1 MTPKAMTPEKPR
13 WQYRFD
19 SFHKSHLLLQEAM
32 ERYDQ
37 DSLDQ
42 LGKEGTIQR
51 FEICIELAW
60 KTIRDYMEY
69 NNVVLDKITP
79 NSVIKEAFATK
90 LIADGEGWMM
100 ALDARNKMSHTY
112 DLERFELVLRQIGER
127 YLKCFGQLH
136 ETLLTEHRETDN
148 A

>member
-1 MTPKAMTPEKPR
+1 
-13 WQYRFD
+13 
-19 SFHKSHLLLQEAM
+19 M
-32 ERYDQ
+32 ERYNQ

-112 DLERFELVLRQIGER
+112 DLKKFEVVLRQIGER